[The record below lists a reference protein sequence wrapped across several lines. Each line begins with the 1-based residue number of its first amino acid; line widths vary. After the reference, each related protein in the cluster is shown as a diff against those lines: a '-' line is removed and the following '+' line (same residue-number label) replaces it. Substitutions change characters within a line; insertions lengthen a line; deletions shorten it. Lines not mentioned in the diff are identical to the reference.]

1 MRAQVNSVGIISTV
15 AGNGIGVYGGVGDG
29 GPATAAS
36 LYSPYGV
43 VVSPNGDIYL
53 SDNSG
58 NRVRKVS
65 SPC

>member
-1 MRAQVNSVGIISTV
+1 MRAQVNSVGIIATV
-15 AGNGIGVYGGVGDG
+15 AGNGNAAYGGVGDG

-36 LYSPYGV
+36 LNHPQGV
-43 VVSPNGDIYL
+43 VVSSNGDIYI
-53 SDNSG
+53 SDHTS

>member
-1 MRAQVNSVGIISTV
+1 MGAQVNSVGIIATV
-15 AGNGIGVYGGVGDG
+15 AGNGSWAYGGVGDG

-36 LYSPYGV
+36 LYDPYGV

-53 SDNSG
+53 SDSSG